1 MFMGGFEMM
10 FSLVFVVVAGVI
22 IFIVVKSVSEW
33 HQNNNS
39 PQLTVEAVIVS
50 KRTDTTHH
58 QQANGGDSSGAH
70 GYTMIPD
77 TTYYVTF
84 QVGDSRDRMEFHV
97 TGREYGLL
105 AEGDHGKLTFQGT
118 RYLGFERAG

>member
-39 PQLTVEAVIVS
+39 WQLTVEAVVVS

-58 QQANGGDSSGAH
+58 QQANGGDISGAH
-70 GYTMIPD
+70 GYTMISD

-84 QVGDSRDRMEFHV
+84 QAGESRDRMEFHV

>member
-1 MFMGGFEMM
+1 MM

-58 QQANGGDSSGAH
+58 QANGGDSSGAH

-118 RYLGFERAG
+118 RYLGFERAC